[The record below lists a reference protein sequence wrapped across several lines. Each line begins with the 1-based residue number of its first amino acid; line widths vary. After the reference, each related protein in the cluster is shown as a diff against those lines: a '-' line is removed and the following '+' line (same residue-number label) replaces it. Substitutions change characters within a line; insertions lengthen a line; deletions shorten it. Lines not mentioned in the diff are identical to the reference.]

1 MLDARPESYNKV
13 FVTFSYRE
21 IYCKLHLEL
30 HDLELIL
37 TEQHWSPG
45 IQQPH

>member
-1 MLDARPESYNKV
+1 MRDQNHIIR
-13 FVTFSYRE
+13 FSKRSP
-21 IYCKLHLEL
+21 IVKFTVNKLHLEL